1 MSKKGNCDLV
11 EEVSSI
17 MRILFVI
24 RTGDIFPYFRSIVV
38 SLIEKGHTVRYLSDL
53 KWTKADEAEEI
64 LGRFRAEHE
73 RFEYGYA
80 VNRDDRWRKILFHTR
95 ELLGYR
101 MYLVSTQSPFYERRW
116 LTYLPK
122 TFQRLFRYRLLRAL
136 WRTAL
141 VGWFLR
147 GFERI
152 APADKGVMSDIA
164 SFAPDV
170 VVCNPTHAR
179 CSSADL
185 EYLKAAK
192 RLGIPTVIP
201 VAGWDNLTTKG
212 AIAVQPDLLLAW
224 NDVQRAEAMDWH
236 GTPEQR
242 IRFVGAAFF
251 DDWFSYQKPSVAK
264 REFCAQY
271 GLREQDPIFLYLGS
285 SKNMAE
291 NEVWLVERLHAA
303 LTRLGDERLKRVQFL
318 VRPHPANYLNY
329 KTIANKDIVITPKG
343 ELPKS
348 KSVMQTFYDA
358 LYHTSGVVG
367 VNTSAMLM
375 AAIAGKPIL
384 TMLTDTYRAT
394 QGETQHFTQLLEH
407 DVLDVSTNDEEF
419 AAAARRILDGKDI
432 RRERRA
438 AFIKKF
444 LRPHGLARAAGEEA
458 AAAIITL
465 AQRQ

>member
-11 EEVSSI
+11 EEVPSI

-38 SLIEKGHTVRYLSDL
+38 SLIEQGHTVRYLSDL
-53 KWTKADEAEEI
+53 KWTKADEAEWI
-64 LGRFRAEHE
+64 LGRFKAEHE

-80 VNRDDRWRKILFHTR
+80 VNRDDSWRKILFHTR

-101 MYLVSTQSPFYERRW
+101 MYLTSKQSPFYEQRW

-122 TFQRLFRYRLLRAL
+122 TFQRFFRYGLARSFWKMR
-136 WRTAL
+136 L
-141 VGWFLR
+141 VGWLLR

-152 APADKGVMSDIA
+152 APADKAVLRDIA
-164 SFAPDV
+164 VFKPDV
-170 VVCNPTHAR
+170 VVANPTHAR
-179 CSSADL
+179 CSSVDL

-212 AIAVQPDLLLAW
+212 AIAIQPDLLLAW
-224 NDVQRAEAMDWH
+224 NDVQRAEAMEWH
-236 GTPEQR
+236 GTPGER
-242 IRFVGAAFF
+242 IRLTGAAFF
-251 DDWFSYQKPSVAK
+251 DDWFSYRKPSINK
-264 REFCAQY
+264 KGFCAQY
-271 GLREQDPIFLYLGS
+271 GLREHDPIFLYLGS

-303 LTRLGDERLKRVQFL
+303 LTHSGNERLKRVQFL

-329 KTIANKDIVITPKG
+329 TAIANKDIVIAPKG

-348 KSVMQTFYDA
+348 ESVMQTFYDA
-358 LYHTSGVVG
+358 LYYTSGAIG
-367 VNTSAMLM
+367 VNSSSMLM
-375 AAIAGKPIL
+375 AIIAGKPVL
-384 TMLTDTYRAT
+384 TLLTDEYRRT
-394 QGETQHFTQLLEH
+394 QEQTQHFVQLLEH
-407 DVLDVSTNDEEF
+407 DVLEASETDEGF
-419 AAAARRILDGKDI
+419 VKNAVRILDGKDD

-444 LRPHGLARAAGEEA
+444 LRPHGLTNAAGEEA
-458 AAAIITL
+458 AAAIIAL
-465 AQRQ
+465 AQQQ